1 MNYHKTY
8 KNLDNILENDLKVE
22 IYEKQENIKNNRAI
36 YGDEVYILDNE
47 VINIKSRTNKKIVGI
62 LYMDSITQYGSN
74 SSGNPLYLCKPLN
87 NKYEHFYVASG
98 KKEKIRIYVVIE
110 FKEWNETQRLP
121 HGQIVEYLGKV
132 GEEEIE
138 YEMLRYYHELN
149 FNRWRLEKE
158 ELNEKNNLITK
169 DSEIDYEVFS
179 IDPIGSIDIDDAF
192 HYKDLEDNKYEIG
205 IHIASPTKYF
215 DRVEDW
221 MKILTER
228 ISTIYLINKKYNVL
242 PNELSDD
249 LCSLLENKKR
259 FAITVIF
266 EYEGIELKNW
276 YFKESIVLNRKNYRY
291 EDVDEMIEK
300 EFKKG
305 DKELKKMYNKTK
317 EIFNMKELDSHKYV
331 ELWMI
336 KTNEMIAK
344 YLVNNLEDP
353 SRTILRVCKP
363 YKKNTKENELFEDQR
378 LKKYMERKEMKS
390 AEYKYYETN
399 NEYMGH
405 SMMNLELYTHFT
417 SPIRRSVDFYIH
429 LLLLNK
435 SVEKY
440 DLRKVNLFIKR
451 TRRLDRDL
459 KRMNYIFKM
468 KKNEVKTE
476 VKGYL
481 MEMTENYIKVY
492 IPEYE
497 MEEKYFIKDRVGYSS
512 LKKIE
517 YEYDETENTKINKI
531 KIDNKEYNL
540 YEEKDIKIWIFTKE
554 DNFMRKLK
562 IDIL

>member
-221 MKILTER
+221 IKILTER